1 MLSGIPSAWKL
12 TCLIGCR
19 KVKHEIERTLNSG
32 LNLLKLSLK
41 RFLLASTSVVCHY
54 YSRRMIFTRERTSR
68 LHPLYPWIVL
78 CLCLCARSDSTM
90 ILVSSHFVY
99 HSSFCSLSQNWRRS
113 CKQACLLC
121 TLKRKQ
127 SWRNEFFCID
137 LSEGNSKVAA
147 CFYRVIESNIYHN
160 K

>member
-99 HSSFCSLSQNWRRS
+99 HSSFCSLLQNWGEHGEHASKHVYYALKNESKSDERKWTERI
-113 CKQACLLC
+113 LLYWC
-121 TLKRKQ
+121 EWRK
-127 SWRNEFFCID
+127 F
-137 LSEGNSKVAA
+137 
-147 CFYRVIESNIYHN
+147 
-160 K
+160 